1 MQKPRQNFH
10 TEERYYGVA
19 QSEIQSLLNAQMTQG
34 GSSTYAIDHHE
45 FVRLGVASGYVWMLD
60 EHELMNS
67 IALKEDLAIRKIKVW
82 SPFKSGTKI
91 VNGAKIPH
99 FIENLVYD
107 VGSGSARGR
116 AKLENA

>member
-10 TEERYYGVA
+10 TEERYYGVE
-19 QSEIQSLLNAQMTQG
+19 SSVIDEIEHFVYN
-34 GSSTYAIDHHE
+34 DE

-60 EHELMNS
+60 EHELMDS

-91 VNGAKIPH
+91 VNGAKIPQ

-116 AKLENA
+116 AKLENGSNA